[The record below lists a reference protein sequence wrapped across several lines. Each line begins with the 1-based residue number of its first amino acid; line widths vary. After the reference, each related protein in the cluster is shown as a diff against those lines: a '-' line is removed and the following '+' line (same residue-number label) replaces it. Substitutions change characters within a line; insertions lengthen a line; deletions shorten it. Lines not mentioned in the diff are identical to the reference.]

1 MKQLRAFC
9 EAARHGSISR
19 AAERIGASQPAV
31 SMQVRALEDE
41 LGVSLFER
49 RGARIEVRTGTGPER
64 LEWLRRFELDAAL
77 GVVDLGQPGIEFHP
91 FRTSTMVLATPP
103 DHPLV
108 ARAHPVEPEALNR
121 LNFIA
126 PTPAQHARRLQDLL
140 MQVHGVTARV
150 MVEVDGWGAILN
162 HVAAGAGVAFVPD
175 VSVAASERVATVT
188 VNVLPVHRVY
198 GIAVRRERMMSLAA
212 RRFLEA
218 AFAEPPGA

>member
-1 MKQLRAFC
+1 
-9 EAARHGSISR
+9 
-19 AAERIGASQPAV
+19 
-31 SMQVRALEDE
+31 
-41 LGVSLFER
+41 
-49 RGARIEVRTGTGPER
+49 
-64 LEWLRRFELDAAL
+64 
-77 GVVDLGQPGIEFHP
+77 
-91 FRTSTMVLATPP
+91 MVLATPP

-108 ARAHPVEPEALNR
+108 ARAPVEPEALNR
-121 LNFIA
+121 LAFIA
-126 PTPAQHARRLQDLL
+126 PTPAQHARALLDML

-150 MVEVDGWGAILN
+150 LVEVDGWGAILN

-175 VSVAASERVATVT
+175 VSVAASERVATVA